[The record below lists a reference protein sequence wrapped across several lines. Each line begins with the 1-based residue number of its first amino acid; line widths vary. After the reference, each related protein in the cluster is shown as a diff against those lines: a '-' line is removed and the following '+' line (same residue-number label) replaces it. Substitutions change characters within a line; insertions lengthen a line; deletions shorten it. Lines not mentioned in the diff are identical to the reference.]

1 MLFAILTWAAR
12 GVRAASRKNRSGQAM
27 VEYMILAAMLVVTA
41 SILAVFLYSF
51 RENAGRVIDLAA
63 SEYP

>member
-1 MLFAILTWAAR
+1 MGIVPNRRQGLSKVR
-12 GVRAASRKNRSGQAM
+12 GGQAM
-27 VEYMILAAMLVVTA
+27 IEYVILATMLVLTA

-51 RENAGRVIDLAA
+51 RENGGRVLDMAA

>member
-1 MLFAILTWAAR
+1 
-12 GVRAASRKNRSGQAM
+12 M

>member
-1 MLFAILTWAAR
+1 MLRAILTRAEG
-12 GVRAASRKNRSGQAM
+12 GVGAASRRNRSGQAM